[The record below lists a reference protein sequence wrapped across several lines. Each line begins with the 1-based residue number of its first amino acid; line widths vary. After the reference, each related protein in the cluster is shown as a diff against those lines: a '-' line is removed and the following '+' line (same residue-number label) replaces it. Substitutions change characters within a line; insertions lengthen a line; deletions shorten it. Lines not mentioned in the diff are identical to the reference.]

1 MSKLDWFTILVIA
14 VCVLAIG
21 ALIWN
26 AKNLYQ
32 DTNQQS
38 ANTDI
43 SEDYVDSEAGNDVDE
58 TYDINVDGDGD
69 GDNGVNA
76 NGAAGGGST
85 IQYDSDV
92 AREAAEADAEE
103 ARMAEREAAEEAA
116 RVKNG
121 GSGAESGRINTNT
134 SPSNGNGSNNGISSK
149 SSTSS
154 NAGSSST
161 AARSRAASSSEG
173 KYMILIGSYTQM
185 ISAERMLRSVRSK
198 GYRSARIEK
207 FNGGKYARVLVDRR
221 KTLNS
226 ARDLQA
232 ELVSDGFRD
241 IQIKE
246 K

>member
-26 AKNLYQ
+26 AKGLMDNNKKAEQ
-32 DTNQQS
+32 TER
-38 ANTDI
+38 
-43 SEDYVDSEAGNDVDE
+43 SEDYVDKDAESDIDE
-58 TYDINVDGDGD
+58 NYDINMDGDGD
-69 GDNGVNA
+69 GDNGINS
-76 NGAAGGGST
+76 NGSAGGSSV

-103 ARMAEREAAEEAA
+103 ARMAEQEAAEEAA
-116 RVKNG
+116 AIARNSS
-121 GSGAESGRINTNT
+121 SGAESGRINTNT
-134 SPSNGNGSNNGISSK
+134 SPSSENSGDNGISSK
-149 SSTSS
+149 SATSTTS
-154 NAGSSST
+154 SSST
-161 AARSRAASSSEG
+161 AARTRTASSSEG
-173 KYMILIGSYTQM
+173 KYMVLIGSYTQM

-198 GYRSARIEK
+198 GYRSAKIEK
-207 FNGGKYARVLVDRR
+207 FNNGKYARVLIDRR

-241 IQIKE
+241 IIIKE

>member
-43 SEDYVDSEAGNDVDE
+43 SEDYVDRESAGDDVDE

-69 GDNGVNA
+69 GDNGISTE
-76 NGAAGGGST
+76 GTAGGSSA

-116 RVKNG
+116 RARSG

-134 SPSNGNGSNNGISSK
+134 SPSSGNDNGISSK
-149 SSTSS
+149 SS
-154 NAGSSST
+154 SST
-161 AARSRAASSSEG
+161 ATRSRAASSTEG
-173 KYMILIGSYTQM
+173 KYMVLIGSYTQM

>member
-32 DTNQQS
+32 DTNKNS

-43 SEDYVDSEAGNDVDE
+43 SEDYVDTAQDDVEE
-58 TYDINVDGDGD
+58 TYDIDVDGDGD
-69 GDNGVNA
+69 GDNGANT
-76 NGAAGGGST
+76 NGAANGGGGAIS
-85 IQYDSDV
+85 YDSDV

-103 ARMAEREAAEEAA
+103 ARIAEREAAEEAA
-116 RVKNG
+116 RVRNSG
-121 GSGAESGRINTNT
+121 GESGRINTNT
-134 SPSNGNGSNNGISSK
+134 SPSSGDNGISSNSGG
-149 SSTSS
+149 SSTSG
-154 NAGSSST
+154 NSST
-161 AARSRAASSSEG
+161 AARSTQTASSSNG
-173 KYMILIGSYTQM
+173 RFMVLIGSYTQM
-185 ISAERMLRSVRSK
+185 ISAERMLRSVRTK

-207 FNGGKYARVLVDRR
+207 FNNGKYARVLVDRR
-221 KTLNS
+221 KTLSS

-232 ELVSDGFRD
+232 ELMDDGFRD

>member
-32 DTNQQS
+32 DTNNKP

-43 SEDYVDSEAGNDVDE
+43 SEDYTDTADNDIEA

-69 GDNGVNA
+69 GDNGVNT
-76 NGAAGGGST
+76 NSSAGGSSA
-85 IQYDSDV
+85 IHSDSDI

-103 ARMAEREAAEEAA
+103 ARIAEREAAEEAA
-116 RVKNG
+116 RVNNSG
-121 GSGAESGRINTNT
+121 GSESGRINTNT
-134 SPSNGNGSNNGISSK
+134 SPSSRDNGIATNSP
-149 SSTSS
+149 SSTSTR
-154 NAGSSST
+154 AVST
-161 AARSRAASSSEG
+161 SEG
-173 KYMILIGSYTQM
+173 NFMVLIGSYTQM

-198 GYRSARIEK
+198 GYRSAKIEK
-207 FNGGKYARVLVDRR
+207 FNNGKYARVLVDRR

-232 ELVSDGFRD
+232 ELMDDGFRD
-241 IQIKE
+241 ILIKE

>member
-32 DTNQQS
+32 DTNNAA

-43 SEDYVDSEAGNDVDE
+43 SEDYVDTAKDDIEE
-58 TYDINVDGDGD
+58 TYDVNVDGDGD
-69 GDNGVNA
+69 GDNGVNT
-76 NGAAGGGST
+76 NGAADGGSA
-85 IQYDSDV
+85 ISYDSDV

-103 ARMAEREAAEEAA
+103 ARMAEREAAEEAS
-116 RVKNG
+116 RVRNNG
-121 GSGAESGRINTNT
+121 SESARINTNT
-134 SPSNGNGSNNGISSK
+134 SPSSAGGENGISTK
-149 SSTSS
+149 SGGSGSTTGRAQPSS
-154 NAGSSST
+154 
-161 AARSRAASSSEG
+161 AAVG
-173 KYMILIGSYTQM
+173 KYMVLIGSYTQM

-232 ELVSDGFRD
+232 ELMDDGFRD

>member
-32 DTNQQS
+32 DTDS
-38 ANTDI
+38 ITDTDI
-43 SEDYVDSEAGNDVDE
+43 SEDYTDITENDAKE
-58 TYDINVDGDGD
+58 TYDIDVDGDGD
-69 GDNGVNA
+69 GDNGVNT
-76 NGAAGGGST
+76 NSSAGGGSA
-85 IQYDSDV
+85 IKYDSDV

-103 ARMAEREAAEEAA
+103 ARMAEKEAAEQAA
-116 RVKNG
+116 RSNN
-121 GSGAESGRINTNT
+121 SESGRINTNT
-134 SPSNGNGSNNGISSK
+134 SPSNVNSGIS
-149 SSTSS
+149 TNS
-154 NAGSSST
+154 NATNSSD
-161 AARSRAASSSEG
+161 AASRTQATTNSEG
-173 KYMILIGSYTQM
+173 AFMVLIGSYTQM

-198 GYRSARIEK
+198 GYRLAQIEK
-207 FNGGKYARVLVDRR
+207 FNYGKYARILVDRR
-221 KTLNS
+221 ATLNS

-232 ELVSDGFRD
+232 ELLGDGFRD